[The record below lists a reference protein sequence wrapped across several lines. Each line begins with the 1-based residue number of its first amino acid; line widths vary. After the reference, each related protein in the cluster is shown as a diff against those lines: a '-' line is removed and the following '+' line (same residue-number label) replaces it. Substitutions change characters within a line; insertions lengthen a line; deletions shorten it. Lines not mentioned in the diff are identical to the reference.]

1 MKTLNGFTYDPDK
14 KDEFIMNNQLS
25 KQASE
30 QLARFVYLQNADQSK
45 YGSRLKILNDQKS
58 LKMINT
64 LKQC

>member
-64 LKQC
+64 LK